1 MGMADIMNTDLLDAA
16 CLAAADHLMID
27 KVLRDRK
34 YPLIRLH
41 PIELPQI
48 ILHLL
53 AEELRHLDRPV
64 ALDRFRAR
72 NDILALHP
80 VVGLAD
86 RDCLRFEIEVC
97 RL

>member
-1 MGMADIMNTDLLDAA
+1 M
-16 CLAAADHLMID
+16 HL
-27 KVLRDRK
+27 
-34 YPLIRLH
+34 
-41 PIELPQI
+41 IELPKI